1 MTKLK
6 EEITKLNYKSE
17 IVKIIKDIS
26 GKYSPYQIFRD
37 WCECYAIAISNAC
50 TLHHHAVW
58 KEREEKYKGIISKYD
73 EKEVDA
79 LRNMTALYPMA
90 LEDKITD
97 LLGEI
102 YMESGA
108 GNSATG
114 QFFTPFHV
122 SEMMARLQEH
132 TIKEEYE
139 KTGMIHLHEPS
150 VGSGGMI
157 IATAKVCKEMGINY
171 QRKMKVVCQD
181 LDWLAV
187 YMTYIQISLLGINGI
202 VAQGDTLKE
211 PYNQARDFDERRILR
226 TPANTGALI

>member
-1 MTKLK
+1 MSKK
-6 EEITKLNYKSE
+6 DE

-26 GKYSPYQIFRD
+26 GKYSPYQIFHD
-37 WCECYAIAISNAC
+37 WCECFAIAICNAC
-50 TLHHHAVW
+50 TLHHHTIW
-58 KEREEKYKGIISKYD
+58 QEREEKYKNIIAKYD
-73 EKEVDA
+73 ENEFEA
-79 LRNMTALYPMA
+79 LQEMTSLYPLALEENMT
-90 LEDKITD
+90 DV
-97 LLGEI
+97 LGEI

-150 VGSGGMI
+150 VGAGGMI
-157 IATAKVCKEMGINY
+157 IATAKVCKDIGIDY
-171 QRKMKVVCQD
+171 QRKMKVICQD

-211 PYNQARDFDERRILR
+211 PYNPARQYDERRILR
-226 TPANTGALI
+226 TPGNTGALL